1 MNKKTIKLTVAG
13 FVVATGLS
21 VGVLAND
28 ISPFSTTKVE
38 AATNNFK
45 GFKDVKSTH
54 WAYSNILW
62 GVSKGILNGYPDG
75 TFKPNSEVTEAEF
88 MKMLIATFAK
98 DEITT
103 SKGKNWADPFY
114 DYAKKKNYPYTGVR
128 NKAITRTKVAE
139 IVSASQGVNYVGD
152 NAIRY
157 MLGKGLS
164 NGKTSQTV
172 QGYEGSAKLTRAEAI
187 TFILNLK
194 NKGVSDLKEKPTQP
208 SDPSKLPN
216 VPNKPEKPSQGLV
229 LTPQKVVD
237 SALPTLKANGFI
249 KVEGT
254 KDSVYVYDKNNG
266 YVHFG
271 NYGYISINT
280 SDNNS
285 KALNSV
291 IALAKAAGFEVD
303 ETFIYNVKNAKMGF
317 GLKGTVNGYDAYFS
331 KGNSGKEIVVTIF
344 MDYPEK

>member
-114 DYAKKKNYPYTGVR
+114 DYAKKKNYPFTGVR

-216 VPNKPEKPSQGLV
+216 VPDKPEKPSQGLV

-237 SALPTLKANGFI
+237 SALPTLKENGFTN
-249 KVEGT
+249 VRGT
-254 KDSVYVYDKNNG
+254 KDSMQVYDKNGDQVSFENL
-266 YVHFG
+266 
-271 NYGYISINT
+271 GYITIFASKD
-280 SDNNS
+280 DN
-285 KALNSV
+285 KALKSV
-291 IALAKAAGFEVD
+291 IGLAKAAGFTVND
-303 ETFIYNVKNAKMGF
+303 EFISNIKNAKMGF
-317 GLKGTVNGYDAYFS
+317 GLKAKVNGYTAYFS
-331 KGNSGKEIVVTIF
+331 KGNNGNSIDITIF